1 MCIRDSL
8 PAIPLYFLHFVYID
22 RYWYVPVPTN
32 RRLGY
37 FEQKTKTPPV
47 GARRREHGRSRP
59 RQSRERRATWGTSSN
74 IMGLISSYGVYGSK
88 PALNLTSW
96 LLRRH
101 GQHIYTYICNYVIFS
116 GFYCSMETSRIIR
129 VGTRNNIIHIATV
142 SQEHVLVTTARKVTR
157 PENYMD
163 LVLASK
169 LTLLCGWSK

>member
-1 MCIRDSL
+1 METTWARSRTVL
-8 PAIPLYFLHFVYID
+8 A
-22 RYWYVPVPTN
+22 
-32 RRLGY
+32 GS
-37 FEQKTKTPPV
+37 V
-47 GARRREHGRSRP
+47 GARKVRHVQQSAHREVDLIP
-59 RQSRERRATWGTSSN
+59 IER
-74 IMGLISSYGVYGSK
+74 VYGSK
-88 PALNLTSW
+88 PGLNLTSR

-169 LTLLCGWSK
+169 LTLLCGWSKYTWFLCGGSEITWFLCGDHNWLGFVWGSKMTWFRV